1 MIHNSLKL
9 EAIQMSINQWIH
21 KQTVVYPSSGPQF
34 GNTKKWTTAPR
45 SNKNELQKCYA
56 KKPDTQ
62 DYILHDSIYMKFPEK
77 ANP

>member
-1 MIHNSLKL
+1 M
-9 EAIQMSINQWIH
+9 
-21 KQTVVYPSSGPQF
+21 VYPSSGPQF
-34 GNTKKWTTAPR
+34 GNTKKRTTAPR

-62 DYILHDSIYMKFPEK
+62 DYVLHDSIYMKFPEK